1 MKLHIIYKLPFT
13 IGPLVY
19 INPDPT
25 VNPNKLATLVG
36 IMSWQPGC
44 ADLEYPTVFARVTT
58 ALQWIKDT
66 TGDIKLNLAI
76 HYTKLKS
83 PIKC

>member
-1 MKLHIIYKLPFT
+1 MKLHIIYTLPFT

-25 VNPNKLATLVG
+25 VNPNKLAILVG

-66 TGDIKLNLAI
+66 TGDIKLNLNI
-76 HYTKLKS
+76 HYTKLK
-83 PIKC
+83 

>member
-1 MKLHIIYKLPFT
+1 MSLHIIYTLPFT

-19 INPDPT
+19 INPDST

-66 TGDIKLNLAI
+66 TGDFKLNLTI
-76 HYTKLKS
+76 YYTKSKLLS
-83 PIKC
+83 